1 MVNYICSILASA
13 PLPPAPV
20 IWCAVT
26 FSARLSQ
33 PELSLVRSR
42 RFDKLQGPGPRVCK
56 RGTPPPPRATV
67 NFLALAARP
76 CMRLRGETRPRSPA
90 LLPSCTRCSAAAVVL
105 PCPCGM
111 GVRHKNV
118 PICIGFCTYFAHR
131 TLGEDYQ
138 QLQDQMLRLASKRAQ
153 RFKVN
158 LPSQHRSLGA
168 ALNSKMGRRRPA
180 QPTSAPSNLGK
191 EPPSTDAENIC
202 GIARLSMTAEM
213 PAVGGGPAL
222 VDGTPRPPPPPK
234 RSSPRAEHATEMQP
248 LYPPNAA
255 TTNAL
260 DLVDTW

>member
-1 MVNYICSILASA
+1 MRPGHAAQHC
-13 PLPPAPV
+13 
-20 IWCAVT
+20 
-26 FSARLSQ
+26 
-33 PELSLVRSR
+33 SR
-42 RFDKLQGPGPRVCK
+42 R
-56 RGTPPPPRATV
+56 
-67 NFLALAARP
+67 ALAV
-76 CMRLRGETRPRSPA
+76 A
-90 LLPSCTRCSAAAVVL
+90 LLQSCCHALVG
-105 PCPCGM
+105 C
-111 GVRHKNV
+111 VRHKNV

-180 QPTSAPSNLGK
+180 QSTSAPSNLGK

-222 VDGTPRPPPPPK
+222 VDGTPRPPPPK